1 MFNPYSRNTWYME
14 KCGNMTPP
22 KVNNSTVTDPNDSE
36 SGEMLDEKFKTM
48 IWMISEFNENM
59 SRYLNEIRNKMQAI
73 KVHLSDEIEI
83 LKK

>member
-1 MFNPYSRNTWYME
+1 
-14 KCGNMTPP
+14 
-22 KVNNSTVTDPNDSE
+22 
-36 SGEMLDEKFKTM
+36 MLDEKFKTM